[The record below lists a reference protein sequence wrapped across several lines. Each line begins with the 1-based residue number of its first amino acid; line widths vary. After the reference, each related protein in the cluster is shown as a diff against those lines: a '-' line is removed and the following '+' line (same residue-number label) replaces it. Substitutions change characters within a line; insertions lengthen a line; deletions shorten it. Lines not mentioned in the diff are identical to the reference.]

1 MSRITRLAVLVVGLM
16 SLFGIMSATAGA
28 VTWHNTGSTN
38 FTATTGPGTL
48 SSTSAALNCTGGTG
62 TGDAPTGS
70 TVAATYLVRGTVT
83 FSGCSLSGISTG
95 VDCAF
100 ALTGSTQ
107 PAAGQTTG
115 NVDVTCRVYQFNT
128 QLCHIDGSLHA
139 IYTNPTAGVGTLT
152 ITTGGNLTTTNPP
165 AGSCPLGNDDRP
177 HLSHLTFRTTSA
189 SPPVITRTA

>member
-48 SSTSAALNCTGGTG
+48 SSTNSALSCTGGSA

-70 TVAATYLVRGTVT
+70 TVGTTYLVRGTVT
-83 FSGCSLSGISTG
+83 FSGCVLAGITLG
-95 VDCAF
+95 VDCGYT
-100 ALTGSTQ
+100 LTGTTQ

-115 NVDVTCRVYQFNT
+115 TVDLTCGLYSFGAEI
-128 QLCHIDGSLHA
+128 CHLAGNAHG
-139 IYTNPTAGVGTLT
+139 IYTNGNPGTLT
-152 ITTGGNLTTTNPP
+152 ITTGGNIITSNP
-165 AGSCPLGNDDRP
+165 ASGSCVLGNGDRA
-177 HLSHLTFRTTSA
+177 HLSELTFRTTSA
-189 SPPVITRTA
+189 SPPSITRTA

>member
-62 TGDAPTGS
+62 TGDAPTG
-70 TVAATYLVRGTVT
+70 TTIAPQYLVRGTVT

-95 VDCAF
+95 VDCAYT
-100 ALTGSTQ
+100 LTGTTQ
-107 PAAGQTTG
+107 PVATQVTG
-115 NVDVTCRVYQFNT
+115 DADVTCRVYQFNA
-128 QLCHIDGSLHA
+128 QVCHIDGSVHG
-139 IYTNPTAGVGTLT
+139 IYTYAAGLGTLT
-152 ITTGGNLTTTNPP
+152 ITTGGNLITRNP
-165 AGSCPLGNDDRP
+165 ASGSCPLGNGDRA
-177 HLSHLTFRTTSA
+177 HLSELTFRTTSA
-189 SPPVITRTA
+189 NPPHITRTA

>member
-62 TGDAPTGS
+62 TGDAPTGA

-95 VDCAF
+95 VDCAYT
-100 ALTGSTQ
+100 LTGTTQ
-107 PAAGQTTG
+107 SAGVTTG
-115 NVDVTCRVYQFNT
+115 DADVTCRVYQFNA
-128 QLCHIDGSLHA
+128 QVCHIDGSVHGL
-139 IYTNPTAGVGTLT
+139 YTNPTAGVGTLT
-152 ITTGGNLTTTNPP
+152 ITTGGALITRNP
-165 AGSCPLGNDDRP
+165 ASGTCPLGNGDRA
-177 HLSHLTFRTTSA
+177 HLSELTFRTTSA
-189 SPPVITRTA
+189 TPPVITRTA